1 VRNGQFE
8 RIVDV
13 ESTPTPK
20 VKRAVD
26 VVISSIALVLLAP
39 LLIVIGLLVKADSS
53 GSALFTQRRVGKG
66 GSTYRMYKF
75 RTMVADAEDR
85 LASLQGVNR
94 GGEQLIRIPSDP
106 RITRAG
112 RWLRPLGL
120 DELPQLYN
128 VLRGEMSLIG
138 PRPQSPS
145 EVLLYDEH
153 QRRRLT
159 VLPGITGLW
168 QVTSRDN
175 PSFDEWVRC
184 DLDYIENW
192 SLLVDASILAKTPIV
207 LLRGLLRTGEER
219 TSEPVHSTLA
229 GDEVR
234 ARFDGKFDQD

>member
-1 VRNGQFE
+1 M
-8 RIVDV
+8 
-13 ESTPTPK
+13 
-20 VKRAVD
+20 KRTLD
-26 VVISSIALVLLAP
+26 VVISFTALVLLAP
-39 LLIVIGLLVKADSS
+39 LLVGIGLLVKIDSS
-53 GSALFTQRRVGKG
+53 GPSLFTQRRVGKG

-85 LASLQGVNR
+85 LALLQGVNQ
-94 GGEQLIRIPSDP
+94 GGEQLIRIPHDP
-106 RITRAG
+106 RITRVG

-138 PRPQSPS
+138 PRPQSPA

-153 QRRRLT
+153 QRLRLA

-192 SLLVDASILAKTPIV
+192 SLFLDASIFAKTPLV
-207 LLRGLLRTGEER
+207 LLRGLFRAGGERAPETVR
-219 TSEPVHSTLA
+219 GTLA
-229 GDEVR
+229 ADEVR
-234 ARFDGKFDQD
+234 ARFDGNLDQD